1 MLRTSSPTCL
11 QIVRVTLSL
20 SPVKIFVVTPCAFNA
35 RIASAVDSFGGSRN
49 ARYPIST
56 ISHSSFIPNAPTG
69 EGLLFCAMASTRNP
83 LSFSSSTVFRI
94 RMRTSS
100 VSGFTVPSHSAK
112 EQMDSISSTAPFVT
126 ICVFPFLSCTT
137 VVKRRRV
144 KSNGIS
150 STFT

>member
-1 MLRTSSPTCL
+1 MLRTSSPTCCRL
-11 QIVRVTLSL
+11 YALPYHYHLSKSL
-20 SPVKIFVVTPCAFNA
+20 LLRPCAFNA
-35 RIASAVDSFGGSRN
+35 RIAFAVDSFGGSRN

-56 ISHSSFIPNAPTG
+56 ISHSSFILNAPTG
-69 EGLLFCAMASTRNP
+69 EGCFLCNSKHTNP
-83 LSFSSSTVFRI
+83 LSFSSSTCFQNTPTNLFCKWLHSTITLRK
-94 RMRTSS
+94 RTDGKHFFYCS
-100 VSGFTVPSHSAK
+100 
-112 EQMDSISSTAPFVT
+112 FVT